1 MKQPDIHG
9 AKRFIRPVTYGLLFG
24 VGACMLLLV
33 LMSVVMTFRDVP
45 QPAITLIATLAFVL
59 GGLVAGFVSASFA
72 REKGM
77 LIGICCGICLFLIL
91 MTASFV
97 FDDAGFGMVAVSK
110 LAAVLFAS
118 ALGGVIGVNREK
130 NSDEQDMLFQKMIE
144 ILSEL
149 WYDKYGI
156 RFIGVHSVKT
166 CRKVF
171 AET

>member
-1 MKQPDIHG
+1 MRSQLQKNKQAWAYRD
-9 AKRFIRPVTYGLLFG
+9 
-24 VGACMLLLV
+24 
-33 LMSVVMTFRDVP
+33 VVMTFRDVP

-97 FDDAGFGMVAVSK
+97 FDDAGFGMAAVSK

-118 ALGGVIGVNREK
+118 ALGGVIGVNR
-130 NSDEQDMLFQKMIE
+130 
-144 ILSEL
+144 
-149 WYDKYGI
+149 
-156 RFIGVHSVKT
+156 
-166 CRKVF
+166 RKKF
-171 AET
+171 R

>member
-77 LIGICCGICLFLIL
+77 LIGIC
-91 MTASFV
+91 
-97 FDDAGFGMVAVSK
+97 
-110 LAAVLFAS
+110 
-118 ALGGVIGVNREK
+118 
-130 NSDEQDMLFQKMIE
+130 
-144 ILSEL
+144 
-149 WYDKYGI
+149 
-156 RFIGVHSVKT
+156 
-166 CRKVF
+166 
-171 AET
+171 

>member
-77 LIGICCGICLFLIL
+77 LIGICCGMCLFLIL
-91 MTASFV
+91 LTASFV
-97 FDDAGFGMVAVSK
+97 FDDAGFGMAAVSK

-118 ALGGVIGVNREK
+118 ALGGVIGVNR
-130 NSDEQDMLFQKMIE
+130 
-144 ILSEL
+144 
-149 WYDKYGI
+149 
-156 RFIGVHSVKT
+156 
-166 CRKVF
+166 RKKF
-171 AET
+171 R

>member
-24 VGACMLLLV
+24 VGACLLLLV

-77 LIGICCGICLFLIL
+77 LIGVCCGICLFLIL

-97 FDDAGFGMVAVSK
+97 FDDAGFG
-110 LAAVLFAS
+110 
-118 ALGGVIGVNREK
+118 
-130 NSDEQDMLFQKMIE
+130 
-144 ILSEL
+144 LSL
-149 WYDKYGI
+149 I
-156 RFIGVHSVKT
+156 HI
-166 CRKVF
+166 
-171 AET
+171 

>member
-77 LIGICCGICLFLIL
+77 LIGVCCGICLFLIL

-97 FDDAGFGMVAVSK
+97 FDDAGDAGFGMAAVSK

-118 ALGGVIGVNREK
+118 ALGGVIGVNR
-130 NSDEQDMLFQKMIE
+130 
-144 ILSEL
+144 
-149 WYDKYGI
+149 
-156 RFIGVHSVKT
+156 
-166 CRKVF
+166 RKKF
-171 AET
+171 R